1 MFFKQNKI
9 KINKKRVFQE
19 KRGFTLIEIIMG
31 MGIVI
36 FLSAAMFRVVSVS
49 NTNQGL
55 IVNAEKIKAGIRT
68 AQSYSL
74 SIPQESGEKR
84 HICGYGINRQTDSS
98 FVLYYLYALES
109 SFSGDVDLCDYND
122 RLRYTNGSGIGKVDL
137 QVINLNEGYTINQY
151 QDVFFKSPYG
161 EILENGVP
169 LSSSSIVSFGI
180 VDRSGQSINVNL
192 NSVGRVYLD

>member
-1 MFFKQNKI
+1 MFFKKNKI
-9 KINKKRVFQE
+9 KINKKGILQE
-19 KRGFTLIEIIMG
+19 KSGFTMIEIIMG

-55 IVNAEKIKAGIRT
+55 IVNGEKIKAGIRT

-84 HICGYGINRQTDSS
+84 HVCGYGINRQNDTS
-98 FVLYYLYALES
+98 FVLYYLYAIES
-109 SFSGDVDLCDYND
+109 SFRDDVDLCDYND

-137 QVINLNEGYTINQY
+137 QIINLNNGYSINQY
-151 QDVFFKSPYG
+151 EDVFFKSPYG
-161 EILENGVP
+161 EIIVNGIP
-169 LSSSSIVSFGI
+169 LSSSGIVSFGV
-180 VDRSGQSINVNL
+180 VDRSSQSINVNL

>member
-1 MFFKQNKI
+1 MVFEKNKT
-9 KINKKRVFQE
+9 KINRKEVFQK

-31 MGIVI
+31 MGVVI

-49 NTNQGL
+49 NTSQGL
-55 IVNAEKIKAGIRT
+55 IVNAEKIKAGIRA

-109 SFSGDVDLCDYND
+109 SFGGDVDLCDYND
-122 RLRYTNGSGIGKVDL
+122 RLRYSNGSGIGKVDL
-137 QVINLNEGYTINQY
+137 QIINLSEGYTINQHR
-151 QDVFFKSPYG
+151 DVFFKSPYG
-161 EILENGVP
+161 EILENGAS
-169 LSSSSIVSFGI
+169 LSSSEIVSFGV
-180 VDRSGQSINVNL
+180 VDRSSQSINVNL

>member
-1 MFFKQNKI
+1 MFFKKNKI
-9 KINKKRVFQE
+9 KINKKGILQE
-19 KRGFTLIEIIMG
+19 KSGFTMIEIIMG

-55 IVNAEKIKAGIRT
+55 IVNGEKIKAGIRT

-84 HICGYGINRQTDSS
+84 HVCGYGINRQNNTS
-98 FVLYYLYALES
+98 FVLYYLYAIES
-109 SFSGDVDLCDYND
+109 SFRDDVDLCDYND

-137 QVINLNEGYTINQY
+137 QIINLNNGYSINQY
-151 QDVFFKSPYG
+151 EDVFFKSPYG
-161 EILENGVP
+161 EIIVNGIP
-169 LSSSSIVSFGI
+169 LSSSGIVSFGV
-180 VDRSGQSINVNL
+180 VDRSSQSINVNL